1 MPTVT
6 VSRWTIAFSI
16 LTVVAAATVAL
27 LWRPPGGSATASP
40 TPTISRDENGDVLR
54 VALELIVAFG
64 TGDLYRSPN
73 DHPLTSALAK
83 ALKNRQT
90 TTWPEFVGTTGEV
103 LIVLRGTEASGRA
116 FADVTGH
123 VLNKTLGGTGL
134 TQVTLRMVQEAGTWK
149 ADRLDTTSKGD
160 VLP

>member
-1 MPTVT
+1 MTTVT
-6 VSRWTIAFSI
+6 ISRWTIAFLI
-16 LTVVAAATVAL
+16 LSVVAAATVAL
-27 LWRPPGGSATASP
+27 LWRPVGGRAAPSP
-40 TPTISRDENGDVLR
+40 TSTISRDDSSNVLR
-54 VALELIVAFG
+54 VARELIVAFG
-64 TGDLYRSPN
+64 TGDLYRAPD
-73 DHPLTSALAK
+73 DHPLTNALAT

-103 LIVLRGTEASGRA
+103 LIVLRGTQANGRD
-116 FADVTGH
+116 FVDVTGH

-134 TQVTLRMVQEAGTWK
+134 TQVTLRMVQEVGTWK

>member
-1 MPTVT
+1 MTTVT
-6 VSRWTIAFSI
+6 VSRWTIAFLI
-16 LTVVAAATVAL
+16 LSVVAAATVTM
-27 LWRPPGGSATASP
+27 LWRPLGGAAAPLP
-40 TPTISRDENGDVLR
+40 TPTISRDENADVLR
-54 VALELIVAFG
+54 VARELIVAFG
-64 TGDLYRSPN
+64 TGDLYRSP
-73 DHPLTSALAK
+73 DHHPLTGALAT
-83 ALKNRQT
+83 ALKNWQT

-116 FADVTGH
+116 FVDVTGH

-134 TQVTLRMVQEAGTWK
+134 TQVTLRMVQEVGTWK